1 MWMGDETAL
10 ADDHS
15 SAPILLH
22 SIRSKRKRGSV
33 MAKTIVKPKL
43 DIVVTFQI
51 DEEEC
56 LALDALAGYGADAV
70 VTAFHEKIG
79 KAYMGP
85 HEQ

>member
-1 MWMGDETAL
+1 
-10 ADDHS
+10 
-15 SAPILLH
+15 
-22 SIRSKRKRGSV
+22 

-56 LALDALAGYGADAV
+56 RALDALAGYGADAV

-85 HEQ
+85 HEQGLRRFLDSILEVVRPAIHQVNEARNLIAEKK